1 MAAPL
6 PTFPQRRS
14 RSMEAL
20 RATLN
25 PPMWTDA
32 DTLATTDDAALRL
45 NIEWRHR
52 SIEEDE
58 GAIDNLK
65 RAIAF
70 HEHAIRIMARELG
83 LRGIERR
90 RNQWTGTKLGMCVT
104 LLQSYLEVMRLLP
117 ATAVRILRH
126 KAEIE
131 RTYDGVVRMLT
142 IRQDGQV
149 VGHDLNLCTSD
160 PRTWNVLFLN

>member
-1 MAAPL
+1 
-6 PTFPQRRS
+6 
-14 RSMEAL
+14 MEAADEPRMVL
-20 RATLN
+20 D
-25 PPMWTDA
+25 PPMWTDD
-32 DTLATTDDAALRL
+32 DTLVTADEAVLRT

-58 GAIDNLK
+58 TAMENLK

-70 HEHAIRIMARELG
+70 HEHAVRIMARELG

-90 RNQWTGTKLGMCVT
+90 RDQWTGTRMGMCVE
-104 LLQSYLEVMRLLP
+104 LLQTYLEVMRLLP
-117 ATAVRILRH
+117 ATAVRLLRH

-131 RTYDGVVRMLT
+131 RTYDGVTRMLT

-160 PRTWNVLFLN
+160 PRTWHVLFLN